1 MALLEKDAL
10 VDVSAYDVIIA
21 GSGFAALPLAETLSA
36 SYRVLILEGGGH
48 EQSAEHATLAAV
60 DDYGHY
66 TNGHW
71 AAHAYRGFGG
81 TSARWAGWV
90 LPLAA
95 EEFHSSTNKPGWP
108 LLPGALN
115 SYYSLAAEYVGIDP
129 GAFDSSTATQESVG
143 LRWRLSVNTSARRLA
158 GELAKFE
165 KHPTLD
171 VILNTHLIRPLS
183 TSRRVVDGLE
193 VSHADGQISQLTIA
207 ENQQVVIA
215 CGGIGNA
222 QILLQ
227 PQPGSDTPIGNE
239 SGLVGRFLMEHPH
252 AHCADVVVNTDLQ
265 PAAPPNV
272 DSYLWSYW
280 RKDEAADLSAGACLL
295 DFVPPRNDAVREE
308 FKTLLPSGSEN
319 ASHYRIGARA
329 EMAPDAANHVALQA
343 ERNWAGLYRCRA
355 HCSLSTVD
363 FQTIE
368 GAARALGEWLVKT
381 GKGIA
386 RINNDEIYR
395 NVRGGGHT
403 MGTTRMGADPAQ
415 SVCDD
420 ELRVHGYQNLYV
432 SGSSVF
438 PRAGA
443 ANPTLT
449 IIALAYRLADTLEK
463 RLKEA

>member
-10 VDVSAYDVIIA
+10 ADLSAYDVIIA
-21 GSGFAALPLAETLSA
+21 GSGFAALPIAETLSA
-36 SYRVLILEGGGH
+36 SYRVLILEGGGQ
-48 EQSAEHATLAAV
+48 EESPEHATLAAV

-81 TSARWAGWV
+81 TSARWAGWC

-95 EEFHSSTNKPGWP
+95 EEFQPSTNKPGWP
-108 LLPGALN
+108 MPPEALTP
-115 SYYSLAAEYVGIDP
+115 YYSLAAKYVGIDP
-129 GAFDSSTATQESVG
+129 GAFYPSTAIQENAG
-143 LRWRLSVNTSARRLA
+143 LRWRLSVNSNARRLA
-158 GELAKFE
+158 GKLSKFN
-165 KHPTLD
+165 KHPSID

-183 TSRRVVDGLE
+183 TSRRIVDGLE
-193 VSHADGQISQLTIA
+193 VSHADGHISQLSVK

-215 CGGIGNA
+215 CGGMGNA

-239 SGLVGRFLMEHPH
+239 SGLVGKFLMEHPH
-252 AHCADVVVNTDLQ
+252 AYCADIVVNTELQ
-265 PAAPPNV
+265 PTAPPNIG
-272 DSYLWSYW
+272 SYLWSYW
-280 RKDEAADLSAGACLL
+280 HNDEAANSAAGACLL
-295 DFVPPRNDAVREE
+295 DFHPPRNDAVREK
-308 FKTLLPSGSEN
+308 FKTLLPSGSEH
-319 ASHYRIGARA
+319 ARHYRIGARA
-329 EMAPDAANHVALQA
+329 EMAPDAANHVTLQG

-363 FQTIE
+363 FHTIE
-368 GAARALGEWLVKT
+368 GSARALGEWLVKT

-403 MGTTRMGADPAQ
+403 MGTTRMGANPAQ

-420 ELRVHGYQNLYV
+420 QLRIHGYQNLYV

-449 IIALAYRLADTLEK
+449 ITALAYRLADTLEE